1 MWVSSSTLNI
11 LFKFVFKKTVTVANK
26 PKEDNDFEAKPPFY
40 YHRQRDGRSK

>member
-11 LFKFVFKKTVTVANK
+11 PFKFVYKENVTVINK
-26 PKEDNDFEAKPPFY
+26 PKKDDEFEAKPPFY